1 MVKAVAAKTAKSEI
15 TENTGDHRSLI
26 PPRPRPDLC
35 SAPRHTSRHAA
46 ADPPRNSLLRGP
58 NWSSVARLLCES
70 RADVAQQCLRLLLL
84 LTPEV
89 EEP

>member
-1 MVKAVAAKTAKSEI
+1 MVKAEAAKPPSRRSREI
-15 TENTGDHRSLI
+15 TGDHRSLI

-58 NWSSVARLLCES
+58 NWSSVARLLCEA

>member
-1 MVKAVAAKTAKSEI
+1 
-15 TENTGDHRSLI
+15 
-26 PPRPRPDLC
+26 
-35 SAPRHTSRHAA
+35 
-46 ADPPRNSLLRGP
+46 
-58 NWSSVARLLCES
+58 LCEA